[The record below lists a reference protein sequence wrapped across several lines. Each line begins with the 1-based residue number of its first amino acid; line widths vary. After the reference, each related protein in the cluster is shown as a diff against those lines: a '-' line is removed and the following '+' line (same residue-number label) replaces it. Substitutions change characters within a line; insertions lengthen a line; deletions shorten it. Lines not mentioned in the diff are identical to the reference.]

1 MMVGV
6 KINLKILKK
15 KKFKKNKQNYKN
27 TSYNIKMVLLIKQ
40 INCKRKK
47 IMIIIIIMKKK
58 IMKLFLLEKKI
69 EVRQQYL
76 KKIDMIKKINQ

>member
-58 IMKLFLLEKKI
+58 IMKLYLLEKK
-69 EVRQQYL
+69 
-76 KKIDMIKKINQ
+76 N